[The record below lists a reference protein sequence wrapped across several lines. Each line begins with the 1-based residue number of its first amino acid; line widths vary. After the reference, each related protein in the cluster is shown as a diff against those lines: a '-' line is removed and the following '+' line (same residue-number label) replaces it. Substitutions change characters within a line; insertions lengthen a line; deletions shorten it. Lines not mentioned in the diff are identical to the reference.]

1 MDDELMGTNEAAEYL
16 KSLLRGGM
24 SVAALK
30 YHVRQ
35 GNITPTKIGKTL
47 VYRRSELDEF
57 AKNRR
62 RPGRPRKNAG
72 RLPKGGENT

>member
-16 KSLLRGGM
+16 GM
-24 SVAALK
+24 SVPALK

-35 GNITPTKIGKTL
+35 GNVTPVRIGKTL

-57 AKNRR
+57 AENRR
-62 RPGRPRKNAG
+62 RPGRPSKNPG
-72 RLPKGGENT
+72 RFSKGGDNT